1 MAMETSDRK
10 IDGSRRLLVV
20 AAAIAAI
27 LAAWCGSAASA
38 DRQAPAFRWLHPR
51 PAPSGW
57 KVARLPSGAATFA
70 HPSTWRPIRTDP
82 GTASVALL
90 GEGRSIRG
98 YLNATPRQGAETLA
112 NWPSFRIEHLRDDDG
127 SKDVHL
133 IASAHGLRFRSGRG
147 SCVIDSYRTTRA
159 RYREIA
165 CLVAGARTSSVIVG
179 AAPSTTWSHQAET
192 IERAISSLR
201 TG

>member
-1 MAMETSDRK
+1 M
-10 IDGSRRLLVV
+10 SRRLLVV
-20 AAAIAAI
+20 AATIGVLVGAA
-27 LAAWCGSAASA
+27 AVNASV
-38 DRQAPAFRWLHPR
+38 DGRPPAFRWLQPR

-127 SKDVHL
+127 SKDVRL

-147 SCVIDSYRTTRA
+147 SCVIDSYRTTRT

-179 AAPSTTWSHQAET
+179 AAPSRTWTQRAAT
-192 IERAISSLR
+192 IKRAISSLR

>member
-27 LAAWCGSAASA
+27 LAAWCGGAASA
-38 DRQAPAFRWLHPR
+38 DRQAPAFRWLQPR

-112 NWPSFRIEHLRDDDG
+112 NWPSFRIEHLGDEG
-127 SKDVHL
+127 STAVRR
-133 IASAHGLRFRSGRG
+133 IASAHGLTFRSGRG
-147 SCVIDSYRTTRA
+147 TCVIDSYRTSRA

-165 CLVAGARTSSVIVG
+165 CLVAGTRTSSVIVG
-179 AAPSTTWSHQAET
+179 AAPSKTWAQHAET
-192 IERAISSLR
+192 IELAIATLR
-201 TG
+201 TD